1 MPVTSDEL
9 LDAAVP
15 VLMRDRGASMKEIAT
30 AAGVSRTTLIRFFP
44 TRDVLMDALS
54 RRAVAEA
61 TRALDAAALESDPV
75 REAFAALTQ
84 GFVPIAQVWGLVYT
98 DRQVLAVPGMRDA
111 ADRIGERI
119 DAFFARGQSEGF
131 FRQDVPAQW
140 ISYSFSGLA
149 ETATELIREG
159 LMGPKQA
166 PGYLARLL
174 LDGAAA
180 R

>member
-1 MPVTSDEL
+1 MPVTSDQL

-15 VLMRDRGASMKEIAT
+15 VLTRDRGASMKEIAT
-30 AAGVSRTTLIRFFP
+30 AAGISRTTLIRFFP
-44 TRDVLMDALS
+44 TRDALMAALA

-61 TRALDAAALESDPV
+61 TRVLDAAALEHGPV

-84 GFVPIAQVWGLVYT
+84 GFVPIAQVWGLAYV
-98 DRQVLAVPGMRDA
+98 DQQVPADPGLQDA
-111 ADRIGERI
+111 ADRVGERI
-119 DAFFARGQSEGF
+119 DAFFARAQSEGF
-131 FRQDVPAQW
+131 VRQDLPAQW
-140 ISYSFSGLA
+140 LSYSFSGLA

-166 PGYLARLL
+166 PGYLAQVL